1 MAINVVD
8 LVKIKALTTGTGAIA
23 LGDAVPGY
31 RGIEGLTNGQE
42 YSYSIQQ
49 GSEFEVGRGT
59 YLSATVQL
67 TRSPLYSSNGG
78 AALELQPNAMVAFVL
93 LSSDLAQIKEGAPG
107 AAGPPGPAG
116 NVAADLDALKAAPI
130 TNRTMLY
137 DQATFNWAEGD
148 YSDTPEDQ
156 LDVNVVESDSTSLAT
171 GAWVR
176 QFGSKIQLAGGA
188 SVQSFVDTVQ
198 STEGAEAVGT
208 PEGNAQEALDARA
221 KIADLLAS
229 SGAGTIGWIQSLD
242 EAISRLVSAKLAERV
257 SVLDFGADPTG
268 VDDSSDAFTA
278 ALAASIHVRVTPG
291 TYRLDSKITVPIGYM
306 LELDSGVIL
315 QRTTDS
321 SSTDPVIHLSGSGS
335 GLKGKNWRKCQIK
348 TANAAPKG
356 IVCIGPLDYTQ
367 AASTAA
373 GTVTYCVLEGVEIQG
388 MQAYGQTSGNPDICI
403 YVPCYDPTKGNY
415 YHMISRVRVTQAN
428 NGYWGQGDANGIHI
442 KGMQGYQI
450 GNSGVAKGA
459 LIRLSGSKDNQ
470 FEGLFL
476 AQSSGTSCVILENS
490 TGSVAQLCQS
500 NYIQGACEQGGVAKG
515 LEAISPDSETMLG
528 NIINLV
534 DNASGGNTMSSKFK
548 ALNTVTLRSSSIVR
562 AIDHGKRQL
571 RSATAATTTEF
582 AVNLSGLTENT
593 AYKLATIALGA
604 GNGAHCVVELFAGAT
619 NDTAAQAGPIY
630 ARLLIRRFGAT
641 IVTVKR
647 HEAETS
653 TETGP
658 RMAVPGNSAG
668 IITLGIMLGN
678 SGGSITTGTAWA
690 TIRVTS
696 ADVGGL
702 TITSFDGNPQVI
714 SGGSAASLV

>member
-1 MAINVVD
+1 MSIFTDISNFFLPSSIGATNNNFDLTEAELTARVRRDGSVPMLGNLDMNSNQLINLAD
-8 LVKIKALTTGTGAIA
+8 GTTDGAA
-23 LGDAVPGY
+23 
-31 RGIEGLTNGQE
+31 
-42 YSYSIQQ
+42 
-49 GSEFEVGRGT
+49 
-59 YLSATVQL
+59 ATVGQVNSIPKGD
-67 TRSPLYSSNGG
+67 TGDRGPQGY
-78 AALELQPNAMVAFVL
+78 AAIT
-93 LSSDLAQIKEGAPG
+93 LAQ
-107 AAGPPGPAG
+107 
-116 NVAADLDALKAAPI
+116 LKAAEVSDGLLNHDGAVF
-130 TNRTMLY
+130 TWTV
-137 DQATFNWAEGD
+137 GD
-148 YSDTPEDQ
+148 YTGQADDINIIKSDGND
-156 LDVNVVESDSTSLAT
+156 LSI
-171 GAWVR
+171 GAWIR
-176 QFGSKIQLAGGA
+176 QTLA
-188 SVQSFVDTVQ
+188 SIN
-198 STEGAEAVGT
+198 T
-208 PEGNAQEALDARA
+208 PEGNAQEVVDARA

-229 SGAGTIGWIQSLD
+229 SGATTIGWIQSLTG
-242 EAISRLVSAKLAERV
+242 AVSRLVSDKLAERK

-268 VDDSSDAFTA
+268 AADSSAAFTA

-315 QRTTDS
+315 QRTADS

-388 MQAYGQTSGNPDICI
+388 MQAYGQTSGDPDVCV

-428 NGYWGQGDANGIHI
+428 IGFWGQGDANGIHI
-442 KGMQGYQI
+442 KGMHGYQI

-476 AQSSGTSCVILENS
+476 AQSSGTTCVILENS

-515 LEAISPDSETMLG
+515 LEAISPDSDTMLG

-534 DNASGGNTMSSKFK
+534 DNASGGNTLSSKFK
-548 ALNTVTLRSSSIVR
+548 ALNTTTFRSSSTVR

-593 AYKLATIALGA
+593 AYKLATINLGG
-604 GNGAHCVVELFAGAT
+604 GNGAHCVVELLAGAT

-653 TETGP
+653 TEDGP